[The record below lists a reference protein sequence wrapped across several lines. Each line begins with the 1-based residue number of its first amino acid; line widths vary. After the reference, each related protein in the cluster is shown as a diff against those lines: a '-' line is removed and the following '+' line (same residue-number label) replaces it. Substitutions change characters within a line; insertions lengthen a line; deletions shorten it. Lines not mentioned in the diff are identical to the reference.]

1 MATSTPS
8 VVSSLP
14 LIVGGPQPEGYVY
27 IGSHHHGVAIWGSLD
42 TVAAS
47 MMEAGAAGN
56 DEGM

>member
-8 VVSSLP
+8 AVSSLP

-27 IGSHHHGVAIWGSLD
+27 IGSHHHGVDIWGSLE

>member
-1 MATSTPS
+1 MATSAQ
-8 VVSSLP
+8 P

-27 IGSHHHGVAIWGSLD
+27 IGSHHHGGVIWGSMD

-47 MMEAGAAGN
+47 MMEAGAVGN